1 MVELRWT
8 VRTYVP
14 LAASGLADSTAWR
27 NACRFSA
34 SASGVK
40 LALPIGAWTTPVLS
54 ERNSIWP
61 AFSARTMDAMSTPT
75 VPDFGFG
82 SKPRGPSTRPSFE
95 PTMPIMSG
103 LATTASNSNQPPATF
118 STSSCA
124 PTWSAPAASASAAL
138 SPWANASTRT
148 VRVLAFTQGDK
159 ATEAEAAGADHVG
172 GQELIEKVAGGWF
185 EFDAVVATPD
195 MMAAVGSKLGRV
207 LGPRGMLPNPKSGT
221 VGIDI
226 AAIVRALKAGQ
237 IEFRSDKT
245 GVVHAPIGKAS
256 FTPEALTEN
265 LAALRQAVESAKPDA
280 AKGTYLRTVYLSST
294 MGPSVRV
301 TL

>member
-1 MVELRWT
+1 MPKHGKRY
-8 VRTYVP
+8 R
-14 LAASGLADSTAWR
+14 GLASQVEPQKLYPVSDATTLVRQLATAKFDETIEAHFR
-27 NACRFSA
+27 LGIDPKKSDQNVR
-34 SASGVK
+34 GTV
-40 LALPIGAWTTPVLS
+40 ALPHGT
-54 ERNSIWP
+54 
-61 AFSARTMDAMSTPT
+61 
-75 VPDFGFG
+75 G
-82 SKPRGPSTRPSFE
+82 
-95 PTMPIMSG
+95 
-103 LATTASNSNQPPATF
+103 
-118 STSSCA
+118 
-124 PTWSAPAASASAAL
+124 
-138 SPWANASTRT
+138 RT
-148 VRVLAFTQGDK
+148 VRVLAFTQGEK
-159 ATEAEAAGADHVG
+159 ANEAEAAGADHVG

-226 AAIVRALKAGQ
+226 ASIVRALKAGQ

-256 FTPEALTEN
+256 FAPEALAEN
-265 LAALRQAVESAKPDA
+265 LAALRQAVEAAKPDA